1 MIEMDIR
8 GIVLDPIT
16 NMPIVVLQSKETDD
30 ILSIWIGVF
39 EANAISMKLENIHM
53 PRPMTY
59 DLMVN
64 LIESLSADISYI
76 LINDLNDNTYY
87 AEIILNKDGQEIRID
102 SRPSDAINLAIRKNV
117 PIFVEER
124 VLQEYK
130 KDIQSEVDENELE
143 EWIKSLKPEDFE
155 S

>member
-64 LIESLSADISYI
+64 LIENLSADISYI

-87 AEIILNKDGQEIRID
+87 AEIVLNKDGQEIRID

>member
-87 AEIILNKDGQEIRID
+87 AEIVLNKDGQEIRID

>member
-30 ILSIWIGVF
+30 VLSIWIGVF

-87 AEIILNKDGQEIRID
+87 AEIVLNKDGQEIRID